1 VKNKLLVLILL
12 VGFSILSGVAFS
24 VIAHP
29 VEADS
34 VVSGTSIKLSPF
46 INIWLD
52 DVDNYLPAVA
62 YNSRHNEYM
71 VIWYND
77 RGPTRDIYARRIR
90 ADGTLLSSFTVTHNL
105 NFWNYDPD
113 IAYSPIHDEYL
124 VVWTYKS
131 SLTGTDIWARR
142 VSWDGSWLGSEFA
155 IGRPDKSGDQ
165 ASPAVA
171 YNDQA
176 DEYLVVYENRWGGT
190 RDIDAQRVRASDG
203 AVLSWR
209 NIATGSG
216 SLRHHSDVA
225 YSPASNSYLITYW
238 YQPSSSVDPGDVLGK
253 LASSNLVH
261 LSGEIN
267 ICVDTNNQ
275 KFPTVAASTGE
286 FLVAWEDSPHFT
298 ATGIYARRIA
308 SDGTLL
314 GPSGGF
320 WITGITDQH
329 NGSPVVASGSA
340 SGYLITWYRRMGASN
355 WDVFARLVRP
365 GHDSGFNSEFAVDN
379 DVGVQWDPV
388 AACSTIG
395 DCLVVEEDNNSA
407 GNDFEI
413 RGRLV
418 MFEKVF
424 LPLSVK
430 GY

>member
-1 VKNKLLVLILL
+1 VKNKLVGLILL
-12 VGFSILSGVAFS
+12 LGSIILLGVSMSAF
-24 VIAHP
+24 AHP
-29 VEADS
+29 AEVGAP
-34 VVSGTSIKLSPF
+34 VSGTNVKLSVF

-52 DVDNYLPAVA
+52 DVENYLPAVA
-62 YNSRHNEYM
+62 YNSRHNEYL
-71 VIWYND
+71 VVWYND
-77 RGPTRDIYARRIR
+77 RGPTRDIYARRVR
-90 ADGTLLSSFTVTHNL
+90 SDGTLLSHFTVTHNA

-113 IAYSPIHDEYL
+113 IAYSLIHDEYL

-131 SLTGTDIWARR
+131 TLTGNDIWARR
-142 VSWDGSWLGSEFA
+142 VSWDGSWLGSEFQ

-171 YNDQA
+171 YNPQA

-203 AVLSWR
+203 AVQSWR
-209 NIATGSG
+209 NIATGPG
-216 SLRHHSDVA
+216 ELRHFPDVA
-225 YSPASNSYLITYW
+225 YSSASNSYLITYW
-238 YQPSSSVDPGDVLGK
+238 YQPSSSADPGDVLGK
-253 LASSNLVH
+253 LASPNLGD

-267 ICVDTNNQ
+267 ICVDNNNQ

-286 FLVAWEDSPHFT
+286 FLVAWEDSPSLT
-298 ATGIYARRIA
+298 TTEVYARRIA
-308 SDGTLL
+308 ADGTPL

-329 NGSPVVASGSA
+329 SGSPVVASGSA
-340 SGYLITWYRRMGASN
+340 SGYLITWYRYMGASN

-388 AACSTIG
+388 AACSTTG
-395 DCLVVEEDNNSA
+395 DCLVVEEDNNSDL
-407 GNDFEI
+407 GDFEI
-413 RGRLV
+413 RGRMV
-418 MFEKVF
+418 IFEKVF
-424 LPLSVK
+424 LPLSIS